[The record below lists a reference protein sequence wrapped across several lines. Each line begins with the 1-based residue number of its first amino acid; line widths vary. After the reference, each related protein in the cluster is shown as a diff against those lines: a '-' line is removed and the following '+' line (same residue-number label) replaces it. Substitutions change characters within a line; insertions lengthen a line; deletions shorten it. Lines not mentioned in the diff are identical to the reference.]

1 MHHARP
7 ALPVALLVATVLAI
21 TVGAPVANAAIT
33 ARGSVGEAYVTG
45 AAKGATVTLLDK
57 GGKAGGWGGGGWA
70 GRGGRGGGP
79 PRAARRGGWG
89 CRRGGGEHFGFEDLP
104 RRGA

>member
-7 ALPVALLVATVLAI
+7 ALPVALLAATVLAI

-45 AAKGATVTLLDK
+45 AAKGAAVTLLDK
-57 GGKAGGWGGGGWA
+57 GGKAVDSGAADSFGSKIFRDVAPGPGYRFKVA
-70 GRGGRGGGP
+70 GKQTP
-79 PRAARRGGWG
+79 AFAVIK
-89 CRRGGGEHFGFEDLP
+89 
-104 RRGA
+104 